1 MSSTSRPGQ
10 VRSSPVASGRSPVA
24 TSTGLDTWHPEQMT
38 GAPQDPSWRAL
49 EIGPGGVPADRVRA
63 VGPGGRNV
71 PADPRPAGGAPS
83 PLQPEPFPATGGPGQ
98 PVLPAG
104 EWPGQQPGLA
114 GSYPG
119 PPPDPSGPSAV
130 FGSFDDDRRKPS
142 RKSLLAVLVLAI
154 VVAAVALSSLWAD
167 GGQSTD
173 SAADLQPADCLS
185 SADQRSVVVV
195 DCTSPDAEFSLAA
208 KYEGTRDTAR
218 CSTISTDLVLVTKDN
233 TVLCMNYRARLGE
246 CLYAGDAS
254 RIGKAPCRQSGSSTP
269 FGLYRVV
276 AVLPNTVDVRGCP
289 TGTITSLVHVID
301 REVLCLGLP

>member
-1 MSSTSRPGQ
+1 M
-10 VRSSPVASGRSPVA
+10 V
-24 TSTGLDTWHPEQMT
+24 TGT
-38 GAPQDPSWRAL
+38 QDPRWRAL
-49 EIGPGGVPADRVRA
+49 EIGPGGVPADLVRSI
-63 VGPGGRNV
+63 GPD
-71 PADPRPAGGAPS
+71 A
-83 PLQPEPFPATGGPGQ
+83 
-98 PVLPAG
+98 
-104 EWPGQQPGLA
+104 LA
-114 GSYPG
+114 GPPAPPAAGSTTGQAEG
-119 PPPDPSGPSAV
+119 PTALPPDADAAAPPSRLRAGPSAV

-154 VVAAVALSSLWAD
+154 VVAAVTLSSLWAD

-185 SADQRSVVVV
+185 AADERSVVVV

-208 KYEGTRDTAR
+208 KYQGTRDTAR

-233 TVLCMNYRARLGE
+233 TVLCMNYRAVLGD

-254 RIGKAPCRQSGSSTP
+254 RIGKAPCRQPGSSTP